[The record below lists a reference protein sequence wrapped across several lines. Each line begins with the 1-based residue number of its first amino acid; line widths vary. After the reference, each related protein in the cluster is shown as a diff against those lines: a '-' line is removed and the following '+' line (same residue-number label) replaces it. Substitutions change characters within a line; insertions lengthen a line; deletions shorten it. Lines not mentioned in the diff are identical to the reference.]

1 MLKKTSILLILC
13 FLFSCGYQPLYLKNN
28 DLRDHISSVKLE
40 GDKKINRTIISFLNL
55 KENKDIKIG
64 NELTLSRKKKIEV
77 ISKDKAGNPSTF
89 RSILMV
95 NVSLNDNKDKTI
107 KQKKFSVSFSYNT
120 VQNKFELSQYQKNI
134 ELNLIDEISEKIF
147 IYLKS

>member
-1 MLKKTSILLILC
+1 MLKKTTILLILC

-28 DLRDHISSVKLE
+28 DLRDRISSVKLE

-64 NELTLSRKKKIEV
+64 NELTLSSKKKIEV
-77 ISKDKAGNPSTF
+77 VSKDKAGNPSTF
-89 RSILMV
+89 RSTLMV

-107 KQKKFSVSFSYNT
+107 KQKKFSASFSYNT
-120 VQNKFELSQYQKNI
+120 VQNKFELSQYQKNV

>member
-64 NELTLSRKKKIEV
+64 NELTLSSKKKIEV

>member
-1 MLKKTSILLILC
+1 MLKKTTILLILC

-28 DLRDHISSVKLE
+28 DLRDRISSVKLE

-64 NELTLSRKKKIEV
+64 NELTLASKKKIEV
-77 ISKDKAGNPSTF
+77 VSKDKAGDPSTF
-89 RSILMV
+89 RSTLMV

-107 KQKKFSVSFSYNT
+107 KQKKFSASFSYNT
-120 VQNKFELSQYQKNI
+120 VQNKFELSQYQKNV

>member
-1 MLKKTSILLILC
+1 MLKKTTILLILC

-28 DLRDHISSVKLE
+28 DLRDRISSVKLE

-64 NELTLSRKKKIEV
+64 NELTLASKKKIEV
-77 ISKDKAGNPSTF
+77 VSKDKAGNPSTF
-89 RSILMV
+89 RSTLMV

-107 KQKKFSVSFSYNT
+107 KQKKFSASFSYNT
-120 VQNKFELSQYQKNI
+120 VQNKFELSQYQKNV

>member
-1 MLKKTSILLILC
+1 
-13 FLFSCGYQPLYLKNN
+13 
-28 DLRDHISSVKLE
+28 
-40 GDKKINRTIISFLNL
+40 
-55 KENKDIKIG
+55 
-64 NELTLSRKKKIEV
+64 
-77 ISKDKAGNPSTF
+77 
-89 RSILMV
+89 MV

>member
-1 MLKKTSILLILC
+1 MLKKTTILLILC

-28 DLRDHISSVKLE
+28 DLRDRISSVKLE

-64 NELTLSRKKKIEV
+64 NELTLSSKKKIEV
-77 ISKDKAGNPSTF
+77 VSKDKAGDPSTF
-89 RSILMV
+89 RSTLMV

-107 KQKKFSVSFSYNT
+107 KQKKFSASFSYNT
-120 VQNKFELSQYQKNI
+120 VQNKFELSQYQKNV